1 MFPMGQVY
9 TGKKTSI
16 LTNLIASVCIIA
28 YIAGIS
34 YGAFKIYNSVHERIA
49 KGEQEY
55 AGLADLAS
63 SAGVLGFMDEPF
75 IQTINDAIAGSST
88 ILGVIITGPNGE
100 YAFERDQG
108 TIITWVNN
116 SPRFKHPF
124 GVSDPPHFMP
134 LRIEGQRNVSIQ
146 VATGYIDYEFCI
158 DILKRVLFMVL
169 AGLTLAFFTL
179 LLETLLI
186 KNRVGSDQDSISGD
200 QAEGGKEEGMSDDDF
215 ADIENT
221 ENRSGDD
228 EGLPG
233 DEPEAEQA
241 TADTEASADDD
252 DFSDLDLLDESLA
265 DPEFPELPGQ
275 QAPSKQGQP
284 KQTQASAP
292 AGQPEPQKTTE
303 ALPPDSEPRGLF
315 SPHGNIGWEDYTNER
330 LDAELHRCASFEQDL
345 VFIAMEFKDTGGLDS
360 EVYTQFASDAVNF
373 FTQRD
378 LIFEKGDRGISII
391 VPNINLDEGFIK
403 SEEFHNRILSKHAGV
418 FSSRNDV
425 CIGLSSRAGRL
436 IDAERLMFEAFQAL
450 KKALRDQVSHIVAF
464 KSDPEKYRE
473 FIRNRNRGKS

>member
-1 MFPMGQVY
+1 MFPMGEVY

-28 YIAGIS
+28 YIVGLS

-49 KGEQEY
+49 RGEQEY
-55 AGLADLAS
+55 ANLADLAS

-75 IQTINDAIAGSST
+75 IRTINDAIAGSVT

-100 YAFERDQG
+100 YGFERDQG
-108 TIITWVNN
+108 TIIIWVNN

-124 GVSDPPHFMP
+124 GVSDPPHYMP

-158 DILKRVLFMVL
+158 DILKQVLFMVL

-186 KNRVGSDQDSISGD
+186 KNRADQDSISGD
-200 QAEGGKEEGMSDDDF
+200 QDEGEKEEGMSDDDF

-221 ENRSGDD
+221 ENRSDDDD
-228 EGLPG
+228 EGLSG
-233 DEPEAEQA
+233 DEPDAEQA
-241 TADTEASADDD
+241 AADTTASADDD
-252 DFSDLDLLDESLA
+252 DFLNLDFLDESLV
-265 DPEFPELPGQ
+265 DPEIPELPGQ
-275 QAPSKQGQP
+275 QAQPKQPQP
-284 KQTQASAP
+284 KQTQGSAP
-292 AGQPEPQKTTE
+292 ARQPEPQKTAD

-330 LDAELHRCASFEQDL
+330 LDAELHRCASSEQDL
-345 VFIAMEFKDTGGLDS
+345 VLIAMEFKDTGRPDS
-360 EVYTQFASDAVNF
+360 EVYTRFASDAVNF

-403 SEEFHNRILSKHAGV
+403 SEEFHNRMLSKHTGV

-436 IDAERLMFEAFQAL
+436 IDAERLLFEASQAL
-450 KKALRDQVSHIVAF
+450 KRALRDQVSHIVAF